1 MTWSSHRAFRVEILG
16 CPILQQGTQTCW
28 KANNVTEIPT
38 FDIFST
44 TKTNLGECGK
54 ECHGQEKC
62 HGFTF
67 NHESG
72 LCQGHSHSNYLNVT
86 LHPVEGANGSS
97 SSLLFV
103 KQEACP

>member
-1 MTWSSHRAFRVEILG
+1 MTWATSPAFRLEIIG
-16 CPILQQGTQTCW
+16 CPILHQGTQTCW
-28 KANNVTEIPT
+28 KANNVTDIPT
-38 FDIFST
+38 FDIFTT

-54 ECHGQEKC
+54 VCHGQDEC
-62 HGFTF
+62 HAFTF
-67 NHESG
+67 NHKSG